1 MVQVHGLV
9 MFDEKEEEA
18 LQFSHTVMRYTI
30 LSYVLAVKRIS
41 TVNKIKSE
49 VGSIFDKDKPN

>member
-1 MVQVHGLV
+1 

-41 TVNKIKSE
+41 TVNIKSDQLGQAE
-49 VGSIFDKDKPN
+49 LIGELSEPPK

>member
-41 TVNKIKSE
+41 TVNNQIRTEKERLSGI
-49 VGSIFDKDKPN
+49 VL